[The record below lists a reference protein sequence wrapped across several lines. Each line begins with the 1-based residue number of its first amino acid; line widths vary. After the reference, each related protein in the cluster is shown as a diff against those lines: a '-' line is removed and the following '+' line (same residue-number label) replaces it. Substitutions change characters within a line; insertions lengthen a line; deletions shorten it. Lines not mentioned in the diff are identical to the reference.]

1 MQGLCSADKTRVKE
15 PCEEIGGNY
24 GLKSPEAIVFYIISV
39 FAVVWL
45 GLMAFYYYT
54 NPSPKLIY
62 KISIFV
68 LTICFQLT
76 VSAIAVKF
84 IKNCGITALVAAN
97 IVFFVLYCFFYFAY
111 YSKKLI
117 QAPSK

>member
-1 MQGLCSADKTRVKE
+1 L
-15 PCEEIGGNY
+15 
-24 GLKSPEAIVFYIISV
+24 FYIISV

-54 NPSPKLIY
+54 NPSPKLIF
-62 KISIFV
+62 KISLFV

-76 VSAIAVKF
+76 ASAIAVKV
-84 IKNCGITALVAAN
+84 IKNLSQVALIAAN
-97 IVFFVLYCFFYFAY
+97 AVFFILYCIFYFVY

-117 QAPSK
+117 KAPSK